1 MEVVAYLHNADLLLE
16 DDNGVIR
23 YETLV
28 FSGGRVAL
36 ESHNIILSEGQ
47 IPFENLRLNN
57 SSSTKVR
64 IGSQPITHSSTINV
78 RLTGQ
83 VVLEDGTQD
92 SIGEQSKLVLDTS
105 TDAGDNISLEGG
117 TGIIP

>member
-1 MEVVAYLHNADLLLE
+1 M
-16 DDNGVIR
+16 IR
-23 YETLV
+23 YETIT

-57 SSSTKVR
+57 SSNVKVR

-92 SIGEQSKLVLDTS
+92 SIGEQSKLVLDGTDVSS
-105 TDAGDNISLEGG
+105 TDAGDNVSFEGG